1 MLDVRSRAGVIAV
14 TTSAA
19 VLVGLPVVAFGQV
32 PGVPQV
38 VGGVTE
44 TADSLVQAPVAPPP
58 LPAPAPAPAPA
69 PVPAA
74 PAPAPAPQVQA
85 PAPPSAAP
93 KPAAQA
99 PAAQA
104 PAAQAPAA
112 SNPGSAQARSAGT
125 ATGSSGGSAKA
136 SARRSATAA
145 DRSSKGDGRRDER
158 AKAMA
163 SGDAGQAPTE
173 QSAAGS
179 EPAFASQGVD
189 ELPDDASP
197 ANLPF
202 TGLQLALMAIIGVA
216 ALVVG
221 VALRRGVLRSQRAG
235 IVP

>member
-1 MLDVRSRAGVIAV
+1 MFDVRSRAGVIAV

-44 TADSLVQAPVAPPP
+44 TANRLVQAPVAPPS
-58 LPAPAPAPAPA
+58 LPAPAPAPV

-104 PAAQAPAA
+104 PAA

-136 SARRSATAA
+136 SPRRSATAA
-145 DRSSKGDGRRDER
+145 DRSGKGDGRRGER

-163 SGDAGQAPTE
+163 SGDAGQAPAE
-173 QSAAGS
+173 RSAGGS

-216 ALVVG
+216 ALLGG
-221 VALRRGVLRSQRAG
+221 VALRRGVTRAQRAG

>member
-44 TADSLVQAPVAPPP
+44 TANSLVQAPGAPPS
-58 LPAPAPAPAPA
+58 LPAPAPAPV

-104 PAAQAPAA
+104 PAA

-136 SARRSATAA
+136 SPRRSATAA
-145 DRSSKGDGRRDER
+145 DRSGRGDGRRGER

-163 SGDAGQAPTE
+163 SGDAGQAPAE
-173 QSAAGS
+173 RSAGGS

-216 ALVVG
+216 ALLGG
-221 VALRRGVLRSQRAG
+221 VALRRGVTRAQRAG

>member
-44 TADSLVQAPVAPPP
+44 TANSLVQAPVAPPS
-58 LPAPAPAPAPA
+58 LPAPAPAPV

-93 KPAAQA
+93 K

-145 DRSSKGDGRRDER
+145 DRSAKSDGRRGDR

-163 SGDAGQAPTE
+163 SGDAGQAPAE
-173 QSAAGS
+173 RSAAGS

-216 ALVVG
+216 ALVGG
-221 VALRRGVLRSQRAG
+221 VALRRGVTRAQRAG

>member
-44 TADSLVQAPVAPPP
+44 TANSLVQAPVAPPS

-93 KPAAQA
+93 K

>member
-19 VLVGLPVVAFGQV
+19 VLVVLPVVAFGQV

-44 TADSLVQAPVAPPP
+44 TANSLVQAPVVPPS
-58 LPAPAPAPAPA
+58 LPAPPPAPA

-74 PAPAPAPQVQA
+74 PAPAPAPQVHV

-104 PAAQAPAA
+104 PAA
-112 SNPGSAQARSAGT
+112 SNPGSAQTRSAGT
-125 ATGSSGGSAKA
+125 ATTSSSGSAKA

-145 DRSSKGDGRRDER
+145 DRSAKGEGRRGDR
-158 AKAMA
+158 ARAMA
-163 SGDAGQAPTE
+163 SGDAGQAPAEE
-173 QSAAGS
+173 QSAGGS

-202 TGLQLALMAIIGVA
+202 TGLQLALMAIVGLA
-216 ALVVG
+216 ALVGG
-221 VALRRGVLRSQRAG
+221 VALRRGVLRSHGAG